1 MYSRVSFHFCES
13 ARSQKEPQA
22 KMLGAMKFDAL
33 PYLGSVLGGRGG
45 RGDEVP
51 PEPGLIKT
59 HLLPTR
65 GSGVGVSELSD
76 TRQIIN

>member
-51 PEPGLIKT
+51 PEPGLIKLIYCR
-59 HLLPTR
+59 HAVR
-65 GSGVGVSELSD
+65 VSGSVS
-76 TRQIIN
+76 